1 MRKLTPYLV
10 NKLIDHIYMSM
21 FLSAMFWNGIK
32 KCEAK
37 LPAIHCV
44 HMVDW
49 MELNFWLEINLFPCL
64 ETKVWQTFTVWSV
77 NKVNIVIIFGLMTKF
92 SAEDEQLQWGYSV
105 LYIAL
110 LWIFDGDG
118 SLFLSWCV
126 NVIGFTYVFGI

>member
-1 MRKLTPYLV
+1 
-10 NKLIDHIYMSM
+10 MSM

-37 LPAIHCV
+37 LPAIHFV

-92 SAEDEQLQWGYSV
+92 SAEDEQLHWGYSV
-105 LYIAL
+105 SLNYNKYIYVYIQHYYEYLMVTDLYFYHDA
-110 LWIFDGDG
+110 WM
-118 SLFLSWCV
+118 W
-126 NVIGFTYVFGI
+126 

>member
-37 LPAIHCV
+37 LPAIHFV
-44 HMVDW
+44 HTVDW

-77 NKVNIVIIFGLMTKF
+77 NKVNIVIIFGLMTKLW
-92 SAEDEQLQWGYSV
+92 AEDEQLHWGYSV
-105 LYIAL
+105 LISIYIH
-110 LWIFDGDG
+110 
-118 SLFLSWCV
+118 
-126 NVIGFTYVFGI
+126 T

>member
-1 MRKLTPYLV
+1 
-10 NKLIDHIYMSM
+10 MSM

-37 LPAIHCV
+37 LPAIHFV

-92 SAEDEQLQWGYSV
+92 SAEDEHSDIQLDSS
-105 LYIAL
+105 LNHNKYIYRTL
-110 LWIFDGDG
+110 LF
-118 SLFLSWCV
+118 
-126 NVIGFTYVFGI
+126 

>member
-37 LPAIHCV
+37 LPEIHFV

-92 SAEDEQLQWGYSV
+92 PAEDDQLHWGYSV
-105 LYIAL
+105 LYINEFVY
-110 LWIFDGDG
+110 I
-118 SLFLSWCV
+118 
-126 NVIGFTYVFGI
+126 

>member
-37 LPAIHCV
+37 LPAIHFV

-92 SAEDEQLQWGYSV
+92 SAEDEQLHWGYSV
-105 LYIAL
+105 LYVYI
-110 LWIFDGDG
+110 
-118 SLFLSWCV
+118 
-126 NVIGFTYVFGI
+126 